1 MSDNIFELKNFK
13 EYLPLEVDISDKDCL
28 RYKPVL
34 APTQLKKE
42 IEPSLSEEKLYDHM
56 KYISKWDFSKK
67 DCDDFYKEDCVNF
80 LRDIDFQS
88 FSQYGKLTERN
99 YFKAKSAYL
108 FDSYLRNF
116 LQEILERIEV
126 FLKKST
132 SDAITLGYNKGIYI
146 FEDDELYYD
155 ESKKY
160 SKDNSHRKDIVLR
173 TKYYLSS
180 LILQKSDDN
189 IVKKQISE
197 FGVVLPWT
205 VFRLMTFG
213 NISSFL
219 VALQPLYRNK
229 VASYVSSPLDSTNKI
244 SAKVLLSWCNALRY
258 LRNICSHNG
267 RLYGRLHNLPPIIHR
282 ADEELVCDCLDDD
295 DDKKLFVYFVA
306 IRHIII
312 SMSEESHLFWN
323 DKLKRLLE
331 ESHRYEIDFVNY
343 GFPENWFELLKIQK
357 KNA

>member
-146 FEDDELYYD
+146 FEDDDLYYND
-155 ESKKY
+155 INKY
-160 SKDNSHRKDIVLR
+160 SKDNPKRKDFILE
-173 TKYYLSS
+173 TKYHLSS
-180 LILQKSDDN
+180 LILQKKEDY

-213 NISSFL
+213 NIASFL
-219 VALQPLYRNK
+219 LALQPSYRDK
-229 VASYVSSPLDSTNKI
+229 VASYVSSHLDETNEI
-244 SAKVLLSWCNALRY
+244 TAKVLLSWSNALRY

-267 RLYGRLHNLPPIIHR
+267 RLYGRLHNLLPMIHH
-282 ADEELVCDCLDDD
+282 ADKSLLCDCLDD

-306 IRHIII
+306 MRHIIR

-323 DKLKRLLE
+323 DKLKRLLD
-331 ESHRYEIDFVNY
+331 ESHLYEIDFVNY
-343 GFPENWFELLKIQK
+343 GFPENWLELLKI
-357 KNA
+357 

>member
-13 EYLPLEVDISDKDCL
+13 EYLPLEVDISDKDYL
-28 RYKPVL
+28 HYKPIL

-67 DCDDFYKEDCVNF
+67 DCDDFYKEDCVSF

-88 FSQYGKLTERN
+88 FSQYGKLTKRN

-146 FEDDELYYD
+146 FEDDELYYNNT
-155 ESKKY
+155 KKY
-160 SKDNSHRKDIVLR
+160 SKDNHSREEFILQ
-173 TKYYLSS
+173 TKYHLSC
-180 LILQKSDDN
+180 LILKKKEDH
-189 IVKKQISE
+189 IVDKQISN

-213 NISSFL
+213 NIASFL
-219 VALQPLYRNK
+219 VALQPFYRDK
-229 VASYVSSPLDSTNKI
+229 VASYVSSPLDETNKI
-244 SAKVLLSWCNALRY
+244 VAKVLLSWSNALRY

-267 RLYGRLHNLPPIIHR
+267 RLYGRLHNTLPVIHR
-282 ADEELVCDCLDDD
+282 ADEELLSNCLGN

-306 IRHIII
+306 MRHIIT
-312 SMSEESHLFWN
+312 SMSKESHLFWN

-331 ESHRYEIDFVNY
+331 ESHHYEIDFVNY
-343 GFPENWFELLKIQK
+343 GFPKNWFELLKI
-357 KNA
+357 

>member
-1 MSDNIFELKNFK
+1 MYIEGILFMSDNIFELKNFK
-13 EYLPLEVDISDKDCL
+13 EYLPLELDISDKDYL
-28 RYKPVL
+28 YYKPIL

-42 IEPSLSEEKLYDHM
+42 IEPSLSEENLYDHM
-56 KYISKWDFSKK
+56 KYKSNWDFSKE

-99 YFKAKSAYL
+99 YSKAKSAYL

-132 SDAITLGYNKGIYI
+132 ADAITLGYNKGIYI
-146 FEDDELYYD
+146 FEDDELYFN

-160 SKDNSHRKDIVLR
+160 SKNNLHRKDLVLR

-180 LILQKSDDN
+180 LILQKSEDN
-189 IVKKQISE
+189 IVQKQISE

-213 NISSFL
+213 NIASFKHYKKGACRKKRIL
-219 VALQPLYRNK
+219 YVATGKPCE
-229 VASYVSSPLDSTNKI
+229 SYS
-244 SAKVLLSWCNALRY
+244 
-258 LRNICSHNG
+258 
-267 RLYGRLHNLPPIIHR
+267 
-282 ADEELVCDCLDDD
+282 
-295 DDKKLFVYFVA
+295 
-306 IRHIII
+306 
-312 SMSEESHLFWN
+312 
-323 DKLKRLLE
+323 
-331 ESHRYEIDFVNY
+331 
-343 GFPENWFELLKIQK
+343 
-357 KNA
+357 

>member
-1 MSDNIFELKNFK
+1 MSDNIFELINFK
-13 EYLPLEVDISDKDCL
+13 EYLPLEVNISDKDYL

-56 KYISKWDFSKK
+56 KNNSNWDFS
-67 DCDDFYKEDCVNF
+67 KEDCVNF

-88 FSQYGKLTERN
+88 FSRYGKLTERN

-132 SDAITLGYNKGIYI
+132 SDAITLGYNKEIYI

-155 ESKKY
+155 ESQKY
-160 SKDNSHRKDIVLR
+160 SKDNSRRKDLVLR

-189 IVKKQISE
+189 IVQKQISE

-219 VALQPLYRNK
+219 VALQPLYRTK
-229 VASYVSSPLDSTNKI
+229 VASYVSLPLDQTNKI
-244 SAKVLLSWCNALRY
+244 AAKVLLSWCNALRY

-267 RLYGRLHNLPPIIHR
+267 YLYGRLHNLLPVIHR
-282 ADEELVCDCLDDD
+282 ADEELLCDCLD

-306 IRHIII
+306 MRHIII

-323 DKLKRLLE
+323 DKLERLLE

-343 GFPENWFELLKIQK
+343 GFPKNWLELLKIQK
-357 KNA
+357 KNS

>member
-229 VASYVSSPLDSTNKI
+229 VSSYVSSPLDSTNKI

-306 IRHIII
+306 MRHIII

>member
-1 MSDNIFELKNFK
+1 MSDNIFELKDFK

-28 RYKPVL
+28 RYQPVL

-56 KYISKWDFSKK
+56 KDISKWDFSKK

-88 FSQYGKLTERN
+88 FLQYGKLTERN

-132 SDAITLGYNKGIYI
+132 SDAITLGYDKGIYI
-146 FEDDELYYD
+146 FEDDELYYNKT
-155 ESKKY
+155 KKY
-160 SKDNSHRKDIVLR
+160 SKNNFRRKEKVLR

-180 LILQKSDDN
+180 LILQKNNDN
-189 IVKKQISE
+189 IVQKQISE

-219 VALQPLYRNK
+219 AALQPSYRDK

-244 SAKVLLSWCNALRY
+244 TAKVLLSWCNALRY

-267 RLYGRLHNLPPIIHR
+267 HLYGRLHNLLPMIHH
-282 ADEELVCDCLDDD
+282 ADESLLCDCLDD

-306 IRHIII
+306 MRHIIR

-323 DKLKRLLE
+323 DKLKRLLD
-331 ESHRYEIDFVNY
+331 ESHLYEIDFVNY
-343 GFPENWFELLKIQK
+343 GFPKNWFELLQI
-357 KNA
+357 

>member
-13 EYLPLEVDISDKDCL
+13 EYLPLELDISDKDYL
-28 RYKPVL
+28 YYKPIF

-42 IEPSLSEEKLYDHM
+42 IEPSLSEENLYDHM
-56 KYISKWDFSKK
+56 KYKSNWDFSKE

-99 YFKAKSAYL
+99 YSKAKSAYL

-132 SDAITLGYNKGIYI
+132 ADAITLGYNKGIYI
-146 FEDDELYYD
+146 FEDDELYFN

-160 SKDNSHRKDIVLR
+160 SKNNLHRKDLVLR

-180 LILQKSDDN
+180 LILQKSEDN
-189 IVKKQISE
+189 IVQKQISE

-213 NISSFL
+213 NIASFL

-229 VASYVSSPLDSTNKI
+229 VASYVSSPLDETNKI
-244 SAKVLLSWCNALRY
+244 TAKVLLSWCNALRY

-267 RLYGRLHNLPPIIHR
+267 HLYGRLHTMLPIIHR
-282 ADEELVCDCLDDD
+282 ADETLLCNCLND

-306 IRHIII
+306 MRHIIK
-312 SMSEESHLFWN
+312 SMSKESHLFWN
-323 DKLKRLLE
+323 NKLERLLD
-331 ESHRYEIDFVNY
+331 ESYRYEIDFINY
-343 GFPENWFELLKIQK
+343 GFPTNWFELLKI
-357 KNA
+357 